1 MDTLDAMR
9 VFTAVA
15 NAGSFSAAARQ
26 LRLSPSVVTRAVI
39 QLEERLGVAVL
50 ARTTRSVRVTER
62 GTRYLDHCRRILDDV
77 STAEAQ
83 TRGQD
88 AALRGE
94 LTVAAPMTFGR
105 LHVLPIVQ
113 SLLADHPELAVR
125 LLLSDRNAHLVDD
138 GIDIAVR
145 IGDLADSAAIATALG
160 SVRPILVASK
170 RYLAAHP
177 APRSPRELA
186 VHSQPRSPRDGT
198 AQPAARSRRV
208 PGRHDL
214 IAFESLDRTNEW
226 RFKSETVRV
235 RPRLTVT
242 TADAAVAAAE
252 ADMGIARVVSY
263 QATEALSA
271 GRIVEVLPTHAPA
284 AVPVSA
290 MYLERRAATGA
301 VSAFLAAARVRLQRH
316 PIR

>member
-9 VFTAVA
+9 TFAAVA
-15 NAGSFSAAARQ
+15 TAGSFSAAARQ

-62 GTRYLDHCRRILDDV
+62 GARYLDHCRRILDDV
-77 STAEAQ
+77 TVAEAQ

-94 LTVAAPMTFGR
+94 LTVAAPVTFGR

-145 IGDLADSAAIATALG
+145 IGELADSAAIATTLG
-160 SVRPILVASK
+160 TVRPVLVASK

-177 APRSPRELA
+177 GPRSPRELA
-186 VHSQPRSPRDGT
+186 AH
-198 AQPAARSRRV
+198 PAHRES
-208 PGRHDL
+208 GRHDL

-226 RFKSETVRV
+226 RFKADVVRV

-242 TADAAVAAAE
+242 TADAALAAAE
-252 ADMGIARVVSY
+252 ADLGIARVVSY
-263 QATEALSA
+263 QAAVALAA
-271 GRIVEVLPTHAPA
+271 GRLVEVLPGHAPP

-301 VSAFLAAARVRLQRH
+301 VAAFLVAARARVQRQ

>member
-9 VFTAVA
+9 TFVAVA
-15 NAGSFSAAARQ
+15 TAGSFSAAARQ
-26 LRLSPSVVTRAVI
+26 LRLSPSVVTRAVM

-62 GTRYLDHCRRILDDV
+62 GSRYLDQCRRILDDV
-77 STAEAQ
+77 TTAEAQ

-88 AALRGE
+88 ELLRGE
-94 LTVAAPMTFGR
+94 LTVAAPVMFGR

-113 SLLADHPELAVR
+113 ALLADHPELAVR

-145 IGDLADSAAIATALG
+145 IGELADSAAIATTLG
-160 SVRPILVASK
+160 TVRPVLVASK

-177 APRSPRELA
+177 GPRSPRELA
-186 VHSQPRSPRDGT
+186 
-198 AQPAARSRRV
+198 ANPAARSRRES
-208 PGRHDL
+208 GRHDL
-214 IAFESLDRTNEW
+214 IAFESLDRTNDW
-226 RFKSETVRV
+226 RFKSDVVRV

-242 TADAAVAAAE
+242 TAAAAVAAAE

-263 QATEALSA
+263 QAEAALA
-271 GRIVEVLPTHAPA
+271 GGRLVEVLPAHAPPK
-284 AVPVSA
+284 VPVSA

-301 VSAFLAAARVRLQRH
+301 VSAFLAAARTRVQRH

>member
-9 VFTAVA
+9 TFVAVA
-15 NAGSFSAAARQ
+15 TAGSFSAAARQ

-50 ARTTRSVRVTER
+50 ARTTRSVRVTDR
-62 GTRYLDHCRRILDDV
+62 GARYLDHCRRILDDV
-77 STAEAQ
+77 TTAEAQ

-94 LTVAAPMTFGR
+94 LTVAAPVTFGR

-113 SLLADHPELAVR
+113 ALLDQHPALAVR

-145 IGDLADSAAIATALG
+145 IGELADSAAIATTLG
-160 SVRPILVASK
+160 TVHPVLVASK

-186 VHSQPRSPRDGT
+186 AH
-198 AQPAARSRRV
+198 PARRESA
-208 PGRHDL
+208 RHDL
-214 IAFESLDRTNEW
+214 IAFEALDRTNEW
-226 RFKSETVRV
+226 RFKADVVRV
-235 RPRLTVT
+235 SPRLTVT

-252 ADMGIARVVSY
+252 AGLGIARVVSY
-263 QATEALSA
+263 QAEAGLAA
-271 GRIVEVLPTHAPA
+271 GRLVELLPAHAPP
-284 AVPVSA
+284 AVPVRA

-301 VSAFLAAARVRLQRH
+301 VSAFLSAARIRVKRY
-316 PIR
+316 PIGDAIRR